1 MGGAFSSSNNSSS
14 EPKSKKKKPEISAA
28 DRATLDLK
36 VTRDKL
42 QQYKTKLERD
52 DARIIARAKKAKTD
66 GNTKGALSLLKIRQ
80 IKKREVESV
89 EQQLLNVLQMV
100 QTIDSKKNEVQVL
113 AAMREGKDALKKMH
127 EETTVDNILNLMDDI
142 QEEHE
147 LEKEMN
153 GILQNCSLSV
163 EDEAGIEAELAL
175 LMGGQPTSF
184 EIQQQQQQDSEQL
197 PIAPDTTPLPQV
209 PSTKLPAT
217 ADSLTTSEKV
227 AVAS

>member
-127 EETTVDNILNLMDDI
+127 EETTVDDILNLMDDI

-147 LEKEMN
+147 LENEIN
-153 GILQNCSLSV
+153 SLVGSLSV

-197 PIAPDTTPLPQV
+197 PIAPDTTPLPQA

-217 ADSLTTSEKV
+217 ADSLTTPEKV

>member
-147 LEKEMN
+147 LENEIN
-153 GILQNCSLSV
+153 SLVGSLSV

-175 LMGGQPTSF
+175 LMGGQQTSF

-197 PIAPDTTPLPQV
+197 PIAPDTTPLPQA

>member
-127 EETTVDNILNLMDDI
+127 EETTVDDILNLMDDI

-147 LEKEMN
+147 LENEIN
-153 GILQNCSLSV
+153 SLVGSLSV

-175 LMGGQPTSF
+175 LMGGQQTSF

-197 PIAPDTTPLPQV
+197 PIAPDTTPLPQA

-217 ADSLTTSEKV
+217 ADSLTTPEKV

>member
-147 LEKEMN
+147 LENEIN
-153 GILQNCSLSV
+153 SLVGSLSV

-175 LMGGQPTSF
+175 LMGGQQTSF

-197 PIAPDTTPLPQV
+197 PIAPDTTPLPQA

-217 ADSLTTSEKV
+217 ADSLTTPEKV

>member
-127 EETTVDNILNLMDDI
+127 EETTVDDILNLMDDI

-147 LEKEMN
+147 LENEIN
-153 GILQNCSLSV
+153 SLVGSLSV

-175 LMGGQPTSF
+175 LMGGQQTSF

>member
-127 EETTVDNILNLMDDI
+127 EETTVDDILNLMDDI

-147 LEKEMN
+147 LENEIN
-153 GILQNCSLSV
+153 SLVGSLSV